1 MHPPF
6 IFPNHP
12 VGPTHVSPTPE
23 RTIVRRSKPE
33 ALRLTPA
40 TGDWPPVPLVAP
52 TDTYPAP
59 KDELIAP
66 KDRLQVVPIPRNTL
80 RDRIG
85 RFLIRTGQRMILEN
99 RPG

>member
-12 VGPTHVSPTPE
+12 VGPTNVSPTPE
-23 RTIVRRSKPE
+23 RTVVRRSKPE

-40 TGDWPPVPLVAP
+40 SAGFPPMPLVVP
-52 TDTYPAP
+52 QDDRPAP
-59 KDELIAP
+59 KAEAIRPRDKLS
-66 KDRLQVVPIPRNTL
+66 VVPVPRNAL

-85 RFLIRTGQRMILEN
+85 RFLIRVGQRMILQD

>member
-12 VGPTHVSPTPE
+12 VGPTNVSPTPE
-23 RTIVRRSKPE
+23 KRVLRRSKPE

-40 TGDWPPVPLVAP
+40 SSDWPPLPLILPKDSHSAP
-52 TDTYPAP
+52 ACEKIRPRDRLRVVPAP
-59 KDELIAP
+59 
-66 KDRLQVVPIPRNTL
+66 RNAL

-85 RFLIRTGQRMILEN
+85 RFLIRLGQRMILEN